1 MRKINNSTILGNS
14 GAPTTSGDMLK
25 VRNDGT
31 LAWEAIDSTD
41 LLPFEWGGGR
51 GVFAG
56 GESSSNVIQYIT
68 IANTGN
74 ATDFGNLLAGAGQV
88 TGCSNVSRGVFFGG
102 GSSTNVIQYITI
114 ANTGNA
120 TDFGD
125 LTEGR
130 YGAGGTSDG
139 YRGVCLGGYDGSSW
153 HAGTIDYITIS
164 TTGNASAFGHLSALQ
179 GNGDAFTNGVR
190 AVHGGQQG
198 GTGDQIEYI
207 TISTLGDA
215 KDFGDLTGGNTEQPA
230 AVADLS
236 DRGIFA
242 GGVRG
247 GGSGSNIIDFVTI
260 SSTSNATDFGNLTQ
274 ARYGLGGVSNG
285 TRGVF
290 AGGAGNK
297 DTIDYIT
304 IASAG
309 NATDFGDLLSG
320 GMAGGNVSG
329 D

>member
-56 GESSSNVIQYIT
+56 GESSS
-68 IANTGN
+68 
-74 ATDFGNLLAGAGQV
+74 
-88 TGCSNVSRGVFFGG
+88 
-102 GSSTNVIQYITI
+102 NVIQYITI

-198 GTGDQIEYI
+198 GTGNQIEYI

-242 GGVRG
+242 GGSR
-247 GGSGSNIIDFVTI
+247 SASASNIIDFVTI
-260 SSTSNATDFGNLTQ
+260 SSTSNATDFGDLTQ